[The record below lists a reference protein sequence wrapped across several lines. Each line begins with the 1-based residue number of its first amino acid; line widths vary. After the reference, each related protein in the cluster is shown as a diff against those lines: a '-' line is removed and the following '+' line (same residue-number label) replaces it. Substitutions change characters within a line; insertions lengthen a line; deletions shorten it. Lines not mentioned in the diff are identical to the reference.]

1 MEAQKLIEMNPFLA
15 ADEGYASVKAM
26 LSSASML
33 GAQHGEVE
41 RLLGEQGREVL
52 RRLFQGHLE
61 LRGPGNV
68 GPTLTDGSGVVR
80 THRRLHERGLT
91 STFGP
96 VRVVHMGY
104 QLAKSNSLYPLDASL
119 NLPRE
124 SYSHGMRLIVARQAS
139 KVSFEEVGRTVEHFT
154 GVRIPHRQIE
164 DLALR
169 ASVDFDAFYEERQGA
184 AHVACAAQTATA
196 AAAAAAAATA
206 DATAPIVVVTA
217 DGKGVVMRPEHL
229 RDATRKAAAARTHKM
244 ATRLSPGE
252 KRGAKRMAEVA
263 SVYTIAPFPRT
274 PEQIIRVTSTL
285 DDSNGGTARPRPE
298 HKRVWASLE
307 HEPTEVIAEA
317 FREAES
323 RDPAHARRWVALL
336 DGNASQIDAVES
348 SARAVGVKLTIVLDV
363 VHVIEYLWSAVTAFE
378 AQGTPAA
385 EAWVSERLLRIL
397 QGRASDVVA
406 GMRRSATLRGLKGA
420 ARKAVDRCAGYLQRH
435 ARYIRYDEYLAAGL
449 PIATGVIEG
458 ACRYLVK
465 DRMDITGARWSLC
478 GGEAVLRLRALQAS
492 GDFDAYWVFHLRRE
506 NERNHLDH
514 YPERTPP
521 PLGLTP
527 PPARPQ
533 RPSYLRVVRGNEAN

>member
-1 MEAQKLIEMNPFLA
+1 MEAQKLIELNPFLA

-33 GAQHGEVE
+33 GAQHAEVE
-41 RLLGEQGREVL
+41 RLLGEQGRELL
-52 RRLFQGHLE
+52 RRLFEGHLE

-68 GPTLTDGSGVVR
+68 GPTLTDASGVVR
-80 THRRLHERGLT
+80 THRRVHERGLT

-139 KVSFEEVGRTVEHFT
+139 KVSFDEVGRTVEHFT

-169 ASVDFDAFYEERQGA
+169 ASVDFDAFYEERQRVGRVA
-184 AHVACAAQTATA
+184 ANAPTATATA
-196 AAAAAAAATA
+196 AA

-274 PEQIIRVTSTL
+274 PEQIVRVTSTL
-285 DDSNGGTARPRPE
+285 DDVNGGAVRPRPE

-307 HEPTEVIAEA
+307 HEPTQVIAEA

-336 DGNASQIDAVES
+336 DGNASQIDAVVS
-348 SARAVGVKLTIVLDV
+348 SARAVGVELTIVLDV

-397 QGRASDVVA
+397 QGKACDVVA

-435 ARYIRYDEYLAAGL
+435 ARSIRYDEYLAAGL

-492 GDFDAYWVFHLRRE
+492 GDFEAYWEYHLRRE
-506 NERNHLDH
+506 HERNHLVH
-514 YPERTPP
+514 YPESKAPSARP
-521 PLGLTP
+521 TP
-527 PPARPQ
+527 PPARAA
-533 RPSYLRVVRGNEAN
+533 RPSYLRVVRGNEVN